1 MKKCTFPAVELF
13 SCHSMVSL
21 SSPRHPLFTH
31 CLPVLEPVSGL
42 QPSVGHW
49 QQGGQEMSIVLGVP
63 GGEIKIETVK
73 IEEEFILG

>member
-1 MKKCTFPAVELF
+1 M
-13 SCHSMVSL
+13 
-21 SSPRHPLFTH
+21 
-31 CLPVLEPVSGL
+31 LEPVSGL
-42 QPSVGHW
+42 QPSAGHW